1 MPRKSFE
8 NELGD
13 SDFRLIQQDCKI
25 ELQNKKPPPAR
36 TLIEILIMTKINYA
50 EGWLL
55 MMPQ

>member
-13 SDFRLIQQDCKI
+13 SDFCLIQQDCKI